1 MLFLC
6 VLLPW
11 YISFNGFIS
20 SSIIGSAGILLEWI
34 EFPQKIEELLRIR
47 FHLENERVWEKC
59 YDELLT
65 ISNESDI
72 EEKIHFILHR
82 VVDEKI
88 IKTAEYQFRHLI
100 LNLGYIHQK
109 QSYWKYMRGIF
120 RSE

>member
-1 MLFLC
+1 M
-6 VLLPW
+6 
-11 YISFNGFIS
+11 
-20 SSIIGSAGILLEWI
+20 
-34 EFPQKIEELLRIR
+34 RIR